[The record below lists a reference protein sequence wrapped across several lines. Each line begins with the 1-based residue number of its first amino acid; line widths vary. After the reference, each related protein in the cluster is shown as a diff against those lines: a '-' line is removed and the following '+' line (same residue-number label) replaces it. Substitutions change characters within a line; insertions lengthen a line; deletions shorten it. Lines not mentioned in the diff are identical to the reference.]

1 MESFREFKDFKSDW
15 KPKKRIPV
23 VRTVIALALI
33 YAVYASG
40 AVQKA
45 YQLIEEQ
52 RKIPAETLSYSDV
65 PWREGCAMTHG
76 ASFDSKKKKNA
87 LVQCGW
93 IVKSARDAAWLPNI
107 PFLRY
112 VVSAENVQYPLQ
124 VHWIADSLNFWNP
137 KILVLRSKKE
147 QVSYYHLMIADSSYA
162 WVRADGCRYPGACP
176 RNPLQG
182 GALPIAADFDFGGR
196 EELLIKDLFMGIGEA
211 PVYPILPARVIAVSK
226 DSRGYRLYLDHGGN
240 LFSRVSGLSQIPS
253 DMEVGSRVGQ
263 EDMLG
268 RLPPSDSAVFF
279 LEVLRNGRFVRWDD
293 FYKDSHVADASDVE
307 RFLAEIG
314 F

>member
-52 RKIPAETLSYSDV
+52 RKIPAETLSYTDV

-76 ASFDSKKKKNA
+76 ASFDSKKNA

-124 VHWIADSLNFWNP
+124 VHWI
-137 KILVLRSKKE
+137 
-147 QVSYYHLMIADSSYA
+147 Q
-162 WVRADGCRYPGACP
+162 
-176 RNPLQG
+176 
-182 GALPIAADFDFGGR
+182 
-196 EELLIKDLFMGIGEA
+196 
-211 PVYPILPARVIAVSK
+211 
-226 DSRGYRLYLDHGGN
+226 RL
-240 LFSRVSGLSQIPS
+240 
-253 DMEVGSRVGQ
+253 
-263 EDMLG
+263 
-268 RLPPSDSAVFF
+268 
-279 LEVLRNGRFVRWDD
+279 
-293 FYKDSHVADASDVE
+293 
-307 RFLAEIG
+307 
-314 F
+314 

>member
-1 MESFREFKDFKSDW
+1 MGSFREFKDFKSDW

-23 VRTVIALALI
+23 VRTVFVFALI

-45 YQLIEEQ
+45 YQFIEEQ
-52 RKIPAETLSYSDV
+52 RKIPVEAPSYTDL
-65 PWREGCAMTHG
+65 PWREGCAKTHG
-76 ASFDSKKKKNA
+76 ASFDSKKGS

-93 IVKSARDAAWLPNI
+93 IVKSEKDALKLPDI

-112 VVSAENVQYPLQ
+112 AVSVPGTAYPLQ
-124 VHWIADSLNFWNP
+124 VHWLADSLNFWNP
-137 KILVLRSKKE
+137 KVLVLRSKKDA
-147 QVSYYHLMIADSSYA
+147 VSFYHLMLADSSYA
-162 WVRADGCRYPGACP
+162 WVRAGGCRYPGVCP

-182 GALPIAADFDFGGR
+182 GALSIAADFDFGGR

-211 PVYPILPARVIAVSK
+211 PVHPILPARIISVSK
-226 DSRGYRLYLDHGGN
+226 DSLGYKLQLDHGGN
-240 LFSRVSGLSQIPS
+240 LFSRVSGLSQISP
-253 DMEVGSRVGQ
+253 DMDAGKFVD
-263 EDMLG
+263 EDDVLG

-279 LEVLRNGRFVRWDD
+279 LEVLRNGRFVRWED
-293 FYKDSHVADASDVE
+293 FYKDTHVADASDVE

>member
-1 MESFREFKDFKSDW
+1 MGSFREFKDFKSDW

-23 VRTVIALALI
+23 VRTVFVLALI

-45 YQLIEEQ
+45 YQFIEDQ
-52 RKIPAETLSYSDV
+52 RKIPEKSPSYTEV
-65 PWREGCAMTHG
+65 PWREGCAMTQG
-76 ASFDSKKKKNA
+76 ASFDSKKGS

-93 IVKSARDAAWLPNI
+93 IVRSEKDAFTLPDI

-112 VVSAENVQYPLQ
+112 AVSAPGRAYPLQ
-124 VHWIADSLNFWNP
+124 VHWLADSLNFWNP
-137 KILVLRSKKE
+137 KILILRSKKE
-147 QVSYYHLMIADSSYA
+147 TLTFYHLMVADSSYA

-182 GALPIAADFDFGGR
+182 GALSIAADFDFGGR

-211 PVYPILPARVIAVSK
+211 PVYPILPAQVISVSK
-226 DSRGYRLYLDHGGN
+226 DSLGYKLQLDHGGN
-240 LFSRVSGLSQIPS
+240 LISRVSGLSQIPA
-253 DMEVGSRVGQ
+253 DMDAGKRVS
-263 EDMLG
+263 EDDILG

-279 LEVLRNGRFVRWDD
+279 LEVLRNGRFVRWED
-293 FYKDSHVADASDVE
+293 FYKDAHVAEASDVE
-307 RFLAEIG
+307 RFLDQVLE
-314 F
+314 